1 MPGAHGRG
9 TLQPTM
15 RLFISYRRDD
25 SALAARLV
33 HNELSALYG
42 SDDVFMDVDDIGWGD
57 DFVQAID
64 EHLERADVVVV
75 MIGPAWADIVQ
86 QRLRGDDWVRHEVRR
101 ALELQAAGRVR
112 VVPVHVG
119 RVPWPP
125 ATLPP
130 DLLPLRNRVVVPFE
144 PRDLKRG
151 IEDIV
156 KAIEKRSVVSD
167 LAREKLLRMAR
178 LLAVPLGLAVFMAGW
193 VALLD
198 RITVDTQ
205 VAGLTMALAA
215 VGAAPPP
222 PSGQVVLLGIDRRT
236 EAQVGRP
243 FDASWRA
250 EHGRLVEQVAAA
262 GARTL
267 AFDITLAAPGDE
279 AANARLE
286 QALQAVQGR
295 LPVVFAVSSALQ
307 GQPALQPRFAALVH
321 TGVACVGRQAGA
333 VRAAP
338 LAVRAASAA
347 ADAAPRQALALAAWR
362 GGRPTLPIDEDDRVL
377 QAQADGPA
385 PGLNTSFY
393 ALETV
398 RTPHPECSVIAP
410 GDRAALQ
417 TIDPNHLPL
426 WREAPR
432 RIPYEAVLAGDAAA
446 LQALKGKA
454 VLVGLMRAPDE
465 DVHNVPG
472 STRWGVELTAQQ
484 LDDLAAGRAVT
495 RLDALAEALLTA
507 LATAAGVALAV
518 RLSARGRGA
527 RAAVLVA
534 AGLALALGSAALYR
548 MEGLLLSWHY
558 LWLAAALGC
567 MLTTAWLRKGR

>member
-1 MPGAHGRG
+1 
-9 TLQPTM
+9 M
-15 RLFISYRRDD
+15 RVFISYRRDD

-42 SDDVFMDVDDIGWGD
+42 SDGVFMDIDDIGWGD
-57 DFVQAID
+57 DFVQRID
-64 EHLERADVVVV
+64 EHLDQADAVVV

-101 ALELQAAGRVR
+101 ALELQARGRLR

-125 ATLPP
+125 AELPP

-144 PRDLKRG
+144 PRELKRG

-156 KAIEKRSVVSD
+156 KALEQRSVVAD
-167 LAREKLLRMAR
+167 VARERLLRWAR
-178 LLAVPLGLAVFMAGW
+178 LLAVPMGLAVFAAGW
-193 VALLD
+193 LALLD
-198 RITVDTQ
+198 RLTIDTQ

-215 VGAAPPP
+215 VGTTPPP
-222 PSGQVVLLGIDRRT
+222 PGGQVVLLAIDRRT
-236 EAQVGRP
+236 EARVGRP

-250 EHGRLVEQVAAA
+250 EHGRLIEQAAAA

-279 AANARLE
+279 AANVRLE

-295 LPVVFAVSSALQ
+295 LPVVFAVGKALQ
-307 GQPALQPRFAALVH
+307 GQPAIQARFAPLVK

-338 LAVRAASAA
+338 LAVRPASLPPG
-347 ADAAPRQALALAAWR
+347 AAPLQALALAAWR
-362 GGRPTLPIDEDDRVL
+362 GGAPTLPIDEGDRVL
-377 QAQADGPA
+377 QAQAEGTA
-385 PGLNTSFY
+385 PGLSTAFY
-393 ALETV
+393 ALELVDTAQGG
-398 RTPHPECSVIAP
+398 CSVIGP
-410 GDRAALQ
+410 GDRVALQ
-417 TIDPNHLPL
+417 TLDPNRLAP
-426 WREAPR
+426 WRDAPHR
-432 RIPYEAVLAGDAAA
+432 LPYESVLAGDPAA
-446 LQALKGKA
+446 LQALRGKA
-454 VLVGLMRAPDE
+454 VLVGLLRAPDE

-495 RLDALAEALLTA
+495 RLGGLAEALFTA

-518 RLSARGRGA
+518 RLSARGRGI
-527 RAAVLVA
+527 RALAVGA
-534 AGLALALGSAALYR
+534 AGLGLALLSAWVYR
-548 MEGLLLSWHY
+548 LESLLLSWHY
-558 LWLAAALGC
+558 PLLALALGC
-567 MLTTAWLRKGR
+567 MLTTAVLRKGR